1 MAAIAAD
8 EVPAGA
14 VSDVSVTVYRA
25 PHEATQSTLNLD
37 GLGGFALVSETRT
50 VSVRAGESRIRF
62 EGVADGIEPASAL
75 LTGLP
80 SAAVIEKNHD
90 ARVLSPASLVA
101 MTVGRQVTLVRT
113 NPKTGATS
121 QVDGTL
127 RSDGDGLVFASSAG
141 LEALRCSGLPETFD
155 FQPATDGATPSPTL
169 SVLVRTTKPLTAKV
183 RLSYLARGF
192 DWQASYV
199 ANVSPDGK
207 TMDLGGWVTLANSN
221 SASFLAA
228 QTQVVAG
235 RVNRISGEV
244 EPVDAGGGILA
255 QCWPRGSTSDTPE
268 KPFIR
273 RAEPVWDPL
282 PYYAP
287 QDADILV
294 VAQRRYNMQMSPVPS
309 AAVAFESAKAQLVK
323 AEELGDLK
331 LYRVPERTVVASRQ
345 IKQVRLLDRHAVPIQ
360 LLYGTTLRA
369 NSEFPTQ
376 ATHKL
381 LRTRNDNAH
390 HLGLP
395 LPSGR
400 LSAFVTIDAAS
411 LLVSEMP
418 WSDTSLNQDLEID
431 LGAAADVE
439 VKATSLQISV
449 EPLDLKDL
457 RSVPGVTGLHE
468 KSLDSVNRIDITN
481 ARSAPAEV
489 EISLDLDNG
498 VRLVRSSL
506 IPALYKGH
514 PTFRLTVPAGEG
526 AVITFQTEHASTR
539 PVRHP

>member
-1 MAAIAAD
+1 MWRLPPWWLLLAAGSIPIAAFAAD
-8 EVPAGA
+8 EAPAGA

-25 PHEATQSTLNLD
+25 PQEATQSTLDLD
-37 GLGGFALVSETRT
+37 RLGGFALVSETRT
-50 VSVRAGESRIRF
+50 VSVPAGESRIRF

-80 SAAVIEKNHD
+80 SDAVIEKNHD

-101 MTVGRQVTLVRT
+101 MAVGRQVTLVRT
-113 NPKTGATS
+113 NPKTGATT

-155 FQPATDGATPSPTL
+155 FQAATEGATPSPTL
-169 SVLVRTTKPLTAKV
+169 SVLVRSTKPFTAKV

-199 ANVSPDGK
+199 ANISPDGK

-221 SASFLAA
+221 SAAFPAA

-235 RVNRISGEV
+235 RVNRVSGAV

-255 QCWPRGSTSDTPE
+255 ECWPRGSTSDTPE

-273 RAEPVWDPL
+273 RAEPVWDPR
-282 PYYAP
+282 PYYLP
-287 QDADILV
+287 QDADILI
-294 VAQRRYNMQMSPVPS
+294 VAQRRSTMDMVMPSPMMALQ
-309 AAVAFESAKAQLVK
+309 AAEAKLVK
-323 AEELGDLK
+323 AEDLGDLK
-331 LYRVPERTVVASRQ
+331 LYRVPERTAVASRQ

-360 LLYGTTLRA
+360 LLYAATLRA
-369 NSEFPTQ
+369 NNEFPTQ

-381 LRTRNDNAH
+381 LRTRNDSSH

-400 LSAFVTIDAAS
+400 LSAFERT
-411 LLVSEMP
+411 
-418 WSDTSLNQDLEID
+418 Q
-431 LGAAADVE
+431 
-439 VKATSLQISV
+439 
-449 EPLDLKDL
+449 
-457 RSVPGVTGLHE
+457 
-468 KSLDSVNRIDITN
+468 
-481 ARSAPAEV
+481 
-489 EISLDLDNG
+489 
-498 VRLVRSSL
+498 SS
-506 IPALYKGH
+506 G
-514 PTFRLTVPAGEG
+514 G
-526 AVITFQTEHASTR
+526 
-539 PVRHP
+539 